1 MNGKEFIERQ
11 NLEIELIL
19 EALFRRTGFDFRKYS
34 KAHIKRRLHHRLNV
48 SGFENYIK
56 MLEKVVYNNDFL
68 EEILLDLSINVTE
81 MFRDPLFYR
90 EVREKVIPY
99 LKTYPFVK
107 IWHAGCSTGQEV
119 YSMAILLEEEEMNDR
134 VQIYATDFNEQ
145 ILKKAREGVYPLNL
159 IKDYTA
165 NYQKAGGK
173 YSFSDYY
180 LADYNAARISRSLI
194 NRVLFSFH
202 NLVTDGVFGE
212 MNCIFC
218 RNVIIY
224 FNKELQNKVLN
235 LFYKS
240 LVPGGFLCLGSK
252 ESLKFSSVAN
262 HFETISEKHK
272 IFRKRI

>member
-1 MNGKEFIERQ
+1 M
-11 NLEIELIL
+11 
-19 EALFRRTGFDFRKYS
+19 
-34 KAHIKRRLHHRLNV
+34 NV

-56 MLEKVVYNNDFL
+56 MLEKVVYDNDFL

-81 MFRDPLFYR
+81 MFRDPPFYK
-90 EVREKVIPY
+90 EVREIVIPY

-145 ILKKAREGVYPLNL
+145 ILKRAREGVYPLDL
-159 IKDYTA
+159 IKNYTA

-173 YSFSDYY
+173 CSFSDYY
-180 LADYNAARISRSLI
+180 LADYNAARISQRLI
-194 NRVLFSFH
+194 NRVVFSFH

-224 FNKELQNKVLN
+224 FSKELQNRVLN
-235 LFYKS
+235 LFYES

-252 ESLKFSSVAN
+252 ESLKFTSIAD
-262 HFETISEKHK
+262 HFETVSEKHK
-272 IFRKRI
+272 IFRKKI